1 MAFDIETLESLLNME
16 EGTTLD
22 FKRKQYRF
30 NKATDE
36 DKSELLKDI
45 LAFANTQRYR
55 TAYILVGVEEVKG
68 GRSEVVGVDD
78 HLDDANLH
86 QFVNCKTNRPVV
98 FSYFPFQV
106 EGKEIGVLDIPI
118 QNRPVYTLK
127 GFGKVDSNTVYMRD
141 GSSTRTA
148 SPDEIAA
155 MGRGTPPKW
164 SIDRLMSLAKNAV
177 IDTVQQWR
185 EHPYRYSEYGEQH
198 KPPTYE
204 EAREGVRALSELNSE
219 GCGVALLEEYP
230 CGIDSYGSL
239 YYVFQRFEELALTTA
254 PKHFGRSEQRRRPS
268 SNTVNAARATRR
280 FGEAH
285 DRLHLAKIA
294 VIEKLA
300 PVRYECGKQ
309 HKFQLTRKLVNSC
322 FPVLVHPRR
331 VPLWY

>member
-204 EAREGVRALSELNSE
+204 EAREFVLERSRI
-219 GCGVALLEEYP
+219 LEEYP
-230 CGIDSYGSL
+230 CGIDWEL
-239 YYVFQRFEELALTTA
+239 YTKLPPETGNG
-254 PKHFGRSEQRRRPS
+254 PRRPLP
-268 SNTVNAARATRR
+268 VGFAVEQLARDPA
-280 FGEAH
+280 
-285 DRLHLAKIA
+285 D
-294 VIEKLA
+294 
-300 PVRYECGKQ
+300 
-309 HKFQLTRKLVNSC
+309 
-322 FPVLVHPRR
+322 
-331 VPLWY
+331 